1 MPIAGTNVTLADVDT
16 ADEVTIN
23 ATNMMDAERSDGD
36 SADDF
41 MTDGGEIV
49 SLIYKVEMEDKKGRD
64 FTCF

>member
-1 MPIAGTNVTLADVDT
+1 MPVAGTNVAPADVDT

-23 ATNMMDAERSDGD
+23 AANMVDEERSDDD

-41 MTDGGEIV
+41 MNDGGEIV
-49 SLIYKVEMEDKKGRD
+49 SLIYKVEMEDKKERD